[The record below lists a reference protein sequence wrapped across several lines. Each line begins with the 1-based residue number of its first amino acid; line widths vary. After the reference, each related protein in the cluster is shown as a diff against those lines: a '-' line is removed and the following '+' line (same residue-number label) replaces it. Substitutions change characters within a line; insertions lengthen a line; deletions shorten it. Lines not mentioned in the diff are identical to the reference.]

1 MELIS
6 DGVDKM
12 NSMKNRE
19 LERKLH
25 LQRKQETKKS
35 FMAENEQLEFFERT
49 FNEKQN
55 FIESLLKKS
64 QTLPQNELPEH
75 FNMISKEILHLQK
88 YVAASNLF
96 LRNYFIQKC
105 QNSLQDLSVRAEELE
120 NDLLP
125 KKRFGFKNKPK
136 VKDGEKSDGMDVV
149 DSGIIPPTNGDLMKL
164 DKTSPTIECG
174 FYKRA
179 NEILELSA
187 GAIAKKDVCMEDL
200 ANCKIYLKG
209 FPSTLHLNHLSNC
222 QVFSGP
228 VSTSIFA
235 ENCNNCVLVIA
246 CQQLR
251 LHSSNNVDIYLQVT
265 SRAIMEDCTNISIAP
280 YNWNYENIGKDF
292 LEAGLDRQVNNWRC
306 IDDFN
311 WLNAERHSPHW
322 REMEEEKRVK
332 EWT

>member
-6 DGVDKM
+6 EGVEKI

-19 LERKLH
+19 LERKLN
-25 LQRKQETKKS
+25 LQRKQDTKKS
-35 FMAENEQLEFFERT
+35 IIAENEQLDFFQRT

-64 QTLPQNELPEH
+64 QTLSKNELPEH
-75 FNMISKEILHLQK
+75 FNAISKEILLLQK

-96 LRNYFIQKC
+96 LRNYFLQKC
-105 QNSLQDLSVRAEELE
+105 QNTLQDLSVRTKELE

-125 KKRFGFKNKPK
+125 KKKFGFKNKTK
-136 VKDGEKSDGMDVV
+136 LQDGEKSYGLDAIDFGSRPSNGSVEKH
-149 DSGIIPPTNGDLMKL
+149 IPN
-164 DKTSPTIECG
+164 IECG
-174 FYKRA
+174 FYKRCD
-179 NEILELSA
+179 EILVLTGED
-187 GAIAKKDVCMEDL
+187 IAKKDVSMESL
-200 ANCKIYLKG
+200 SNCKVYLKG
-209 FPSTLHLNHLSNC
+209 FPSTLHLNHLNNC

-235 ENCNNCVLVIA
+235 ENCNNCTLVIA

-251 LHSSNNVDIYLQVT
+251 LHASQKVDIYLQVT
-265 SRAIMEDCTNISIAP
+265 SRAIMEDCHDIVIAP
-280 YNWNYENIGKDF
+280 YNWSYDNIDKHF
-292 LEAGLDRQVNNWRC
+292 TEAGLDRQVNNWRS

-322 REMEEEKRVK
+322 GEMEEEKRVK